1 MLRSVNFTTIKIDL
15 FKGKKTLMRPFFPLS
30 QFVFFVV
37 LYLKTGRALREMMSD
52 QQATECCHLS
62 WNLTRQEGLCRR
74 D

>member
-1 MLRSVNFTTIKIDL
+1 
-15 FKGKKTLMRPFFPLS
+15 MRPFFPLS
-30 QFVFFVV
+30 QFVFFFVV
-37 LYLKTGRALREMMSD
+37 LYLKTGKALREMMSD